1 MMSLSKL
8 RKECDVKY
16 ERRKESIVE
25 GALRTLRLTGDVLWL
40 MNHETLR
47 EVVFLEPQWVLQL
60 MWLVFILKHEQHM
73 LHPEEKRIIE
83 EFDVFDRKCISKDE
97 IDAIL
102 RGRITYDVGKV
113 IKHFYFALI
122 SLFDSTH
129 HHFLFY
135 LTFENRD
142 CSQR

>member
-8 RKECDVKY
+8 QKECGVKD
-16 ERRKESIVE
+16 EEGKESIVE
-25 GALRTLRLTGDVLWL
+25 GALRTLRLAGDVLWL
-40 MNHETLR
+40 MNHEALR

-83 EFDVFDRKCISKDE
+83 EFDVFDRKRISKDE

-113 IKHFYFALI
+113 MRHC
-122 SLFDSTH
+122 
-129 HHFLFY
+129 FLFVS
-135 LTFENRD
+135 
-142 CSQR
+142 SQCV

>member
-8 RKECDVKY
+8 RKECGVED
-16 ERRKESIVE
+16 EEGKESIVE

-83 EFDVFDRKCISKDE
+83 EFDVFDRNSISKDE
-97 IDAIL
+97 IDVIL
-102 RGRITYDVGKV
+102 MGRITYDVGKV
-113 IKHFYFALI
+113 MFIFIF
-122 SLFDSTH
+122 
-129 HHFLFY
+129 
-135 LTFENRD
+135 FEFIV
-142 CSQR
+142 